1 MSMKSITIRPPRSR
15 RRAWRATSSA
25 ASRLVRVAVSSMSP
39 PLMARA
45 EFTSTATSASVWS
58 ITMAPPEGR
67 FTVRL

>member
-25 ASRLVRVAVSSMSP
+25 GLEVGAGRGLLDVAAFDGARRVDVDRDQRLGLVDHD
-39 PLMARA
+39 RA
-45 EFTSTATSASVWS
+45 AA
-58 ITMAPPEGR
+58 GR